1 MSILKFALVIQIY
14 ELEYFHLIMY
24 NIIKFR
30 IIRTLGKYKGEIK
43 IKLIKKTI
51 IILFISIILSAN
63 FPWAEA
69 ARTSIKV
76 AVNHNFP
83 PFQYLN
89 DSGEIIGLHIDIMNE
104 IAKNENLIVEYIAF
118 NETHKSI
125 EALENGIVD
134 CVLGIVSNNY
144 KNSILARTNDI
155 SSANMCMLTGNENI
169 NRILHPEQ
177 DLRKYSIAFELN
189 TISFSQLS
197 HLNTGNNLV
206 MGNQKQI
213 YEALTNKKVEAI
225 IGVKESLIYMLQ
237 EDGISDD
244 FTIVRNYISS
254 VSYSILTRRN
264 DRVLYNSINRG
275 IGKILA
281 SGEYEQLL
289 DKWITDIE
297 LEAALAMKMKLLSY
311 IAIFAS
317 TAFVVISI
325 IGYMNY
331 KLKKLV
337 DEKTKEISKRAH
349 QLESESIIRE
359 RLVEF
364 LPVGIMMLKDDGF
377 VLSMNSVIRRIA
389 GIEEKKTE
397 KVWNIKELSILN
409 ELYNSVNCSNV
420 AVIERPVSIKLNIN
434 TENRIF
440 RCQCQIINM
449 EDDRVVMV
457 EDITKEEEEK
467 QQIFEAIKSKELNR
481 IIAGMAHEIK
491 NPLMSINTFASLIE
505 KQGNDEDFKELFAE
519 HVPKEVERI
528 NRLINML
535 INYTRPARSNKERV
549 LISELIN
556 DSAYIALI
564 STRTDK
570 INFKTHIDVQE
581 YIYVNR
587 DQVKQSLIN
596 LIMNSIQSVEDNLSE
611 DESKYPDGLT
621 ISLSSYR
628 VNKQIYIEVYD
639 EGGGMT
645 DAEIE
650 KCMEPFFTTK
660 AKGLGMGLALT
671 KQFVNQ
677 NSGKLEFVSR
687 KNEFTL
693 IRMVFEEDK
702 E

>member
-1 MSILKFALVIQIY
+1 MVFTS
-14 ELEYFHLIMY
+14 
-24 NIIKFR
+24 
-30 IIRTLGKYKGEIK
+30 
-43 IKLIKKTI
+43 
-51 IILFISIILSAN
+51 IILFSN
-63 FPWAEA
+63 FTLIEG

-89 DSGEIIGLHIDIMNE
+89 NNREIVGLHIDIMNE
-104 IAKNENLIVEYIAF
+104 IAKNEKLIVEYIAF

-144 KNSILARTNDI
+144 KNSMLARTNDI
-155 SSANMCMLTGNENI
+155 SSANMCMLVSNENV
-169 NRILHPEQ
+169 NRILNPEQ
-177 DLRKYSIAFELN
+177 DLRKYSVAFELG

-197 HLNTGNNLV
+197 QLNTGNNLV

-213 YEALTNKKVEAI
+213 YDAFINKKIEAI
-225 IGVKESLIYMLQ
+225 IGVKESIIYMLQ
-237 EDGISDD
+237 KDGISDSY
-244 FTIVRNYISS
+244 TIVHNYISS

-281 SGEYEQLL
+281 SGKYEQLL

-297 LEAALAMKMKLLSY
+297 LEAALEMKMRLLSY
-311 IAIFAS
+311 IAMFAS
-317 TAFVVISI
+317 LAIVVISI

-337 DEKTKEISKRAH
+337 DEKTKEISIRAQ
-349 QLESESIIRE
+349 QLENESIIRE

-364 LPVGIMMLKDDGF
+364 LPVGIMMLRDDGS
-377 VLSMNSVIRRIA
+377 VLSMNSVIRYIA
-389 GIEEKKTE
+389 GIEEKKIE
-397 KVWNIKELSILN
+397 KVWNIKELNTLN
-409 ELYNSVNCSNV
+409 ELYKSINCSNIT
-420 AVIERPVSIKLNIN
+420 VIDRPVRMKLNIN
-434 TENRIF
+434 SENRIF
-440 RCQCQIINM
+440 RCQCQIINT
-449 EDDRVVMV
+449 DNDRVIMV

-467 QQIFEAIKSKELNR
+467 QQVFEAIKSKELNR

-556 DSAYIALI
+556 DSTYIALI
-564 STRTDK
+564 STITDK
-570 INFKTHIDVQE
+570 IKFKTHINVQA
-581 YIYVNR
+581 YINVNR

-596 LIMNSIQSVEDNLSE
+596 LIMNSIQSVEEKLSD
-611 DESKYPDGLT
+611 DENEFPDGLI
-621 ISLSSYR
+621 ISVSSYR

-650 KCMEPFFTTK
+650 KCMEPFFSTK
-660 AKGLGMGLALT
+660 VKGLGMGLALT
-671 KQFVNQ
+671 KQFINQ
-677 NSGKLEFVSR
+677 NSGKLEFESR
-687 KNEFTL
+687 KNEFTI
-693 IRMVFEEDK
+693 IRMVFEEDV

>member
-1 MSILKFALVIQIY
+1 M
-14 ELEYFHLIMY
+14 
-24 NIIKFR
+24 
-30 IIRTLGKYKGEIK
+30 
-43 IKLIKKTI
+43 KLINKMFFL
-51 IILFISIILSAN
+51 LFISIILSA
-63 FPWAEA
+63 FFTIDSEG

-89 DSGEIIGLHIDIMNE
+89 DNGEIVGLHIDIMNE
-104 IAKNENLIVEYIAF
+104 IAHSENLIVEYIAF
-118 NETHKSI
+118 NETYKSI

-134 CVLGIVSNNY
+134 CVLGIASNNY
-144 KNSILARTNDI
+144 KNSMLVRTNDI
-155 SSANMCMLTGNENI
+155 SSANMCMLVGNKDI
-169 NRILHPEQ
+169 NWVLYPEQ
-177 DLRKYSIAFELN
+177 DLRKYSVAFELG

-197 HLNTGNNLV
+197 QLNTGNNLV
-206 MGNQKQI
+206 MGNQKQL
-213 YEALTNKKVEAI
+213 YDALINKNVDAV
-225 IGVKESLIYMLQ
+225 IGVKESIIYML
-237 EDGISDD
+237 EESGSSDSY
-244 FTIVRNYISS
+244 TIVHNYISS

-264 DRVLYNSINRG
+264 DRVLYNSMNRG

-281 SGEYEQLL
+281 SGKYEQLL

-297 LEAALAMKMKLLSY
+297 LEAALEMKMKLLSY
-311 IAIFAS
+311 IVLFVSIAIF
-317 TAFVVISI
+317 VISI
-325 IGYMNY
+325 IGYMNH

-337 DEKTKEISKRAH
+337 DEKTKEISKRAQ
-349 QLESESIIRE
+349 QLEIEVIIRE

-364 LPVGIMMLKDDGF
+364 LPVGIMTFKEDGTVF
-377 VLSMNSVIRRIA
+377 TMNSIIRSIA
-389 GIEEKKTE
+389 GIEENNMEKKP
-397 KVWNIKELSILN
+397 WNINELNILN
-409 ELYNSVNCSNV
+409 ELYHSVNCNNITV
-420 AVIERPVSIKLNIN
+420 MERPLSIKLNRN
-434 TENRIF
+434 SENRIF
-440 RCQCQIINM
+440 RCQCQSINIENDM
-449 EDDRVVMV
+449 VMMV

-467 QQIFEAIKSKELNR
+467 HQIFEAIKSKELNR

-535 INYTRPARSNKERV
+535 INYTRPARSNKESV

-556 DSAYIALI
+556 DSTCIALI
-564 STRTDK
+564 STTTEK
-570 INFKTHIDVQE
+570 INFKTHINVQA

-587 DQVKQSLIN
+587 DQIKQSLIN
-596 LIMNSIQSVEDNLSE
+596 LIMNSIQSVEEKLSE
-611 DESKYPDGLT
+611 DESRFSNGLI
-621 ISLSSYR
+621 ISVSSYR

-671 KQFVNQ
+671 KQFINQ
-677 NSGKLEFVSR
+677 NSGKLEFESH
-687 KNEFTL
+687 KNEFTI
-693 IRMVFEEDK
+693 IRMVFEEDI